1 MAARQIACSSWIL
14 ACFLLFQ
21 PSNGAIDFF
30 REFLEPDIFAA
41 HGLHPSDIPLSGGST
56 PITKLDIIPDAP
68 VYFCGPLSDLRRKMN
83 LISQLSPKS
92 ASDRTEVVYLKKSKQ
107 RGCFVS
113 HLSSESMMSEI
124 ENDADESWSMQY
136 QPSVLKIHSSVLQ
149 YLSFMTRTALPL
161 DDVELISKHKRRRRK
176 IDMVKNVAELSLEDE
191 KNKAGNAFSVYEVY
205 DDSAVCLRD

>member
-1 MAARQIACSSWIL
+1 MKQVGRCIWVYLVLC
-14 ACFLLFQ
+14 Q
-21 PSNGAIDFF
+21 PIYSAVDFF

-83 LISQLSPKS
+83 LISQLSPQS

-176 IDMVKNVAELSLEDE
+176 IDMVKNVPELSLEEE
-191 KNKAGNAFSVYEVY
+191 KSKAGNVFSVYG
-205 DDSAVCLRD
+205 VCNENTVRLCD